1 MSAPAAPYLLQPRA
15 PLLEA
20 RFTARFDRFISELTL
35 GDGTPIRAHCVN
47 PGRMEGLV
55 IPGAK
60 AWVSKVP
67 DESKRKLRYTLEL
80 LEADGRIVGANTVVP
95 NWLAEQ
101 LLLAGVVPGLKRF
114 RSLRAEVPYGE
125 RSRIDFWLETASG
138 PHLVEVKNCHLVYP
152 DGRAYFPD
160 SVSVRASDHLEALM
174 EVVASGAKAT
184 VLFVIQRDDAKS
196 LRPSDLHDPRFAQK
210 AREAA
215 AKGVQFRAV
224 ALAPDPQ
231 GWTVL
236 GTRPVDLKPYD
247 ANRLSPY
254 RSALDAHSGWQR
266 GPRAP
271 KAEPKV
277 D

>member
-1 MSAPAAPYLLQPRA
+1 VTAAPAPYLLQPRA

-20 RFTARFDRFISELTL
+20 RFTARFDRFIAELTL
-35 GDGTPIRAHCVN
+35 ADGQTIRAHCVN

-55 IPGAK
+55 VPGAR

-67 DESKRKLRYTLEL
+67 EDSKRKLRYTLEL
-80 LEADGRIVGANTVVP
+80 LEVEGRVIGANTVVP

-101 LLLAGVVPGLKRF
+101 LLLAGVIPGLRRF
-114 RSLRAEVPYGE
+114 RSLRAEVPYGTK
-125 RSRIDFWLETASG
+125 SRIDFWLETATG

-160 SVSVRASDHLEALM
+160 SVSARATEHLEALM
-174 EVVASGAKAT
+174 DVVEDGAKAT
-184 VLFVIQRDDAKS
+184 VLFVIQRDDANA
-196 LRPSDLHDPRFAQK
+196 LRPSDLHDPRFAET
-210 AREAA
+210 ARIAA
-215 AKGVQFRAV
+215 TRGVNFKAV
-224 ALAPDPQ
+224 ALAPDPG

-236 GTRPVDLKPYD
+236 GPRAVDLKPYD
-247 ANRLSPY
+247 AQKLAPY
-254 RSALDAHSGWQR
+254 RAAFDAHSGWQR

-271 KAEPKV
+271 KAPAAL

>member
-1 MSAPAAPYLLQPRA
+1 
-15 PLLEA
+15 
-20 RFTARFDRFISELTL
+20 
-35 GDGTPIRAHCVN
+35 
-47 PGRMEGLV
+47 
-55 IPGAK
+55 
-60 AWVSKVP
+60 
-67 DESKRKLRYTLEL
+67 
-80 LEADGRIVGANTVVP
+80 
-95 NWLAEQ
+95 
-101 LLLAGVVPGLKRF
+101 
-114 RSLRAEVPYGE
+114 
-125 RSRIDFWLETASG
+125 
-138 PHLVEVKNCHLVYP
+138 
-152 DGRAYFPD
+152 
-160 SVSVRASDHLEALM
+160 M

-215 AKGVQFRAV
+215 AKGVQFKAV

-236 GTRPVDLKPYD
+236 GPRPVDLKPYD

-254 RSALDAHSGWQR
+254 RSALDARSGWQR